1 VEDGSFVRLK
11 NVTLGYTLPASLLSR
26 ISSKQI
32 RLYVTG
38 QNLITLTHYTGF
50 DPEVSASGVDL
61 GIYPQARVFTGG
73 VNIGF

>member
-1 VEDGSFVRLK
+1 
-11 NVTLGYTLPASLLSR
+11 LLNR
-26 ISSKQI
+26 FASKQI
-32 RLYVTG
+32 RFYVTG
-38 QNLITLTHYTGF
+38 QNLVTLTHYTGF